1 MNQGGEMSSKY
12 SLGNEA
18 SLVEI
23 PATEYFVNIL
33 GYQYVYGD
41 QLTPEQ
47 GERESLSDVLLV
59 KRLTKYLKIFNP
71 ELNDTSIYAATKK
84 ISDVPGDSLISKN
97 EMVYEV
103 LVNQSVS
110 VSQEGKSLTVKYIDF
125 DNIDN
130 NEFLVV
136 RQLEI
141 KGNRKTCF
149 PDMVVYINGIPIA
162 VVECKS
168 PFKETSNNIRT
179 GKKDAFDQLQRYMD
193 VRDAHIDEGIPRL
206 FYTNFFTCILNK
218 YQAYAGTI
226 SSKYEHF
233 LEWKDPYPKNKKD
246 MDDIAN
252 NGQKLL
258 LGGLFAKENLF
269 KIMQHFI
276 LFEVDGAN
284 KVKKLCRYQQFRAVD
299 KIMYRLNHGKTPLE
313 KGGVVWHTQGSG
325 KSLTMVMLSKMIR
338 RTKGLNDNMIVVITD
353 RIDLDKQ
360 IYKTFTGCFPSGY
373 SEAKS
378 NLDKILTRAE
388 TIEELKTLLKSGQP
402 KIIMTTIHKFQ
413 TGEEEQS
420 VFDDE
425 DAMEYGEQF
434 HYDKEMEVLNN
445 SNKIIVMTDEAHRSQ
460 YSNIAANMRHAL
472 PNATFIGFTG
482 TPIDKKDIN
491 TYRTFG
497 GKIDQYTLKEAVA
510 DGATVAIIYE
520 GRKQDLH
527 ILTDELEDD
536 FNETFADKS
545 KEEREEIKK
554 KYVTRQALAEA
565 DDRIEAIAVDLLEH
579 YRDNI
584 YINGFKA
591 QIVCVSR
598 YACVKYYN
606 ALKRHMKEILGEE
619 LEAAVI
625 FSCVNN
631 DKTIL
636 KEHQKSKAEQDS
648 LISRYKSPIAKDKLC
663 FIIVKDMLLT
673 GFDAPIEQ
681 VMYLDR
687 SLQEHNLLQAIARV
701 NRTYTKELEQTNDQG
716 DKLIQNKFYGFV
728 VDYYGITNHL
738 TEALKVFDE
747 NDVNIEDQMKSI
759 KKLYEQ
765 LQDYKRS
772 VLGIFAG
779 VEKNNLDALMTVLEP
794 ENKRAEFDV
803 AYKRYAVVVEA
814 LMPNYVQKE
823 DKDVLKWLSYIRA
836 AAKARFEPTQPLD
849 IADCGGKVKEL
860 ISEHLR
866 TKGVYGW
873 IHPVTLFEKDFN
885 EKMESLGG
893 AKAQASA
900 MEHII
905 IRTISINMGSNPV
918 RYQSLLEKLQSI
930 IDDTVNDWEDRKKQ
944 LEEFIKREMDE
955 GKDKAVET
963 YGLKDANE
971 LAVFDEI
978 KKIYEEDNE
987 NILIIDEMKNMTYD
1001 VIGVVRESMV
1011 VGFKDNQAKQQDM
1024 VKKLSE
1030 LFYTKYFNEFGLDKI
1045 DRMVKYFVELAK
1057 TNKYD

>member
-1 MNQGGEMSSKY
+1 MSSKY

-23 PATEYFVNIL
+23 PATEYFVNQL
-33 GYQYVYGD
+33 GYQYIHGEKLVPG
-41 QLTPEQ
+41 L
-47 GERESLSDVLLV
+47 GERETFNDVLLT
-59 KRLTKYLKIFNP
+59 KRLKQYLKLLNP
-71 ELNDTSIYAATKK
+71 KLNDTSIYAAIKK
-84 ISDVPGDSLISKN
+84 ISDVPGDSLLSKN
-97 EMVYEV
+97 ETVYDI
-103 LVNQSVS
+103 LVNQAISIA
-110 VSQEGKSLTVKYIDF
+110 QDGKSLTVKYIDF

-136 RQLEI
+136 RQLEV
-141 KGNRKTCF
+141 KGNRKTCY
-149 PDMVVYINGIPIA
+149 PDMVVYINGIPIS

-168 PFKETSNNIRT
+168 PFKESSSSIKV

-193 VRDAHIDEGIPRL
+193 IRDELIEEGIPKL
-206 FYTNFFTCILNK
+206 FYTNFFLCIFNK
-218 YQAYAGTI
+218 YQAYAGTV

-233 LEWKDPYPKNKKD
+233 LEWKDPYPINKIG

-252 NGQKLL
+252 NGQNLL
-258 LGGLFAKENLF
+258 LQGLFAKENLF

-276 LFEVDGAN
+276 LFEVDGAS

-299 KIMYRLNHGKTPLE
+299 KIMHRLRYGKTPLE

-338 RTKGLNDNMIVVITD
+338 RNKELDDNMIVVITD

-360 IYKTFTGCFPSGY
+360 IYKTFTGCYPAGY

-378 NLDKILTRAE
+378 NIDKILTRAE
-388 TIEELKTLLKSGQP
+388 SIEEMKKLLKSGQP

-413 TGEEEQS
+413 TGEEEQT

-425 DAMEYGEQF
+425 DAFELVQQF
-434 HYDKEMEVLNN
+434 HYDKEIEVLNN

-497 GKIDQYTLKEAVA
+497 GMIDQYTLKESVA
-510 DGATVAIIYE
+510 DEATVAIVYE
-520 GRKQDLH
+520 GRRQDLH

-536 FNETFADKS
+536 FNETFADKLQ
-545 KEEREEIKK
+545 EEREEIKK

-565 DDRIEAIAVDLLEH
+565 DDRIDAITVDLLEH

-598 YACVKYYN
+598 DACVKYYN
-606 ALKRHMKEILGEE
+606 AIKKHMNEIMGKE
-619 LEAAVI
+619 LEVAVI
-625 FSCVNN
+625 FSGSNN
-631 DKTIL
+631 DDPKL
-636 KEHQKSKAEQDS
+636 KVHHKSKTEQDG
-648 LISRYKSPIAKDKLC
+648 IITRYKSPIEKDKLC

-687 SLQEHNLLQAIARV
+687 SLKEHNLLQAIARV
-701 NRTYTKELEQTNDQG
+701 NRTYAKET
-716 DKLIQNKFYGFV
+716 DKTDDLGNRLMQKKSYGFV

-747 NDVNIEDQMKSI
+747 NDVNIDEQMKSI
-759 KKLYEQ
+759 KTLYEQ

-772 VLGIFAG
+772 VLSIFDG
-779 VEKNNLDALMTVLEP
+779 VEKSNLDALMNVLEP
-794 ENKRAEFDV
+794 ENKRAEFEV
-803 AYKRYAVVVEA
+803 AYKRYAVIVEA
-814 LMPNYVQKE
+814 LMPNFVNKD
-823 DKDVLKWLSYIRA
+823 DKDVLKWLSYIRV
-836 AAKARFEPTQPLD
+836 AAKARFEPTQTID
-849 IADCGGKVKEL
+849 ISDCGAKVKAL
-860 ISEHLR
+860 ISEHLKA
-866 TKGVYGW
+866 KGVYGW
-873 IHPVTLFEKDFN
+873 IQPVTLFESDFK
-885 EKMESLGG
+885 EKMEGLGG

-905 IRTISINMGSNPV
+905 TRTISVNMGTNPV
-918 RYQSLLEKLQSI
+918 RYQSLLERLQSI
-930 IDDTVNDWEDRKKQ
+930 IDETVNNWEERKKK
-944 LEEFIKREMDE
+944 LEEFIKRDLDE
-955 GKDKAVET
+955 GKDNAVEK

-971 LAVFDEI
+971 LAVFEAI
-978 KKIYEEDNE
+978 KTFYEEDNE
-987 NILIIDEMKNMTYD
+987 GVLLADEIKDMTYE
-1001 VIGVVRESMV
+1001 VIGVVKETMV
-1011 VGFKDNQAKQQDM
+1011 VGFRDNLAKQQDM
-1024 VKKLSE
+1024 VQGLSE
-1030 LFYTKYFNEFGLDKI
+1030 LLYTKYYNQFGLKKI
-1045 DRMVKYFVELAK
+1045 DRMVRYFVDLSK